1 MKHFD
6 DLAITSK
13 VLLVLLLMGLLAVG
27 LTMNAVT
34 SMGGLDTHYRGIVM
48 HEAEAVKWLSR
59 TNSSLNALG
68 RVTYRAITEN
78 DPAQIAKIAEAVVE
92 EERNYLDR
100 VGRTEAA
107 LPALAPELQRVRQTF
122 QAIREVL
129 PEIMQAAKAND
140 DARSTDLMRRRFE
153 PAYAD
158 VREQVRAL
166 IAKGDEAMRDAVNH
180 AADRYAS
187 AWWWS
192 VVAGGAGLLFCF
204 AIALF
209 LMRTGVSS
217 PMARLCDAMQRLAKD
232 DTGVE
237 IVGYGRRD
245 EIGRM
250 AQALQ
255 ILKDAAIAKR
265 GLEAEKLAEAEH
277 REGRRRLI
285 ERHVA
290 DFKRGVSDL
299 LADVG
304 RASTEFGRTAKG
316 MVALAEQTRGQAS
329 ASSSAAERTLGNVQ
343 SVAVATEQMVASIG
357 EISRQVASSN
367 RIASTAARQ
376 AEDTTVSVRSLAEAA
391 GRIGDVVRL
400 IQDIA
405 SQTNLLALN
414 ATIEAARAGEAGKGF
429 AVVAGEVKTLANQTA
444 KATEEIAGQIAGIQG
459 ATQGTVGAIDE
470 IGRTIG
476 SINEGAS
483 IIAAAI
489 EEQTATTGEISRN
502 AQQAVQGTEEVGDSV
517 AHVTRAASETG
528 AAATQVLGAS
538 EALSRQAQ
546 TLREE
551 IEGFIAKIQAA

>member
-6 DLAITSK
+6 NLAIASK
-13 VLLVLLLMGLLAVG
+13 VLLALLLLGLLAVG

-34 SMGGLDTHYRGIVM
+34 SMGGLDAHYRGVLA

-59 TNSSLNALG
+59 ANSSLNALG
-68 RVTYRAITEN
+68 RVTYRAIAES
-78 DPAQIAKIAEAVVE
+78 DPAQIAKITEAVAD

-100 VGRTEAA
+100 IGRTEAA
-107 LPALAPELQRVRQTF
+107 APSLASELRRVRQTF
-122 QAIREVL
+122 QSIRDVL
-129 PEIMQAAKAND
+129 PDILNAARNND
-140 DARSTDLMRRRFE
+140 DARSTALMRQRFE
-153 PAYAD
+153 PVYAD
-158 VREQVRAL
+158 VREQVRVL
-166 IAKGDEAMRDAVNH
+166 IAKGDEAMKDAVDQ
-180 AADRYAS
+180 AADRYES
-187 AWWWS
+187 AWLWS
-192 VVAGGAGLLFCF
+192 VAAGGAGLLFCF

-209 LMRTGVSS
+209 LMKRGVSS
-217 PMARLCDAMQRLAKD
+217 PMVRLCDAMQRLAKD
-232 DTGVE
+232 DTSIE
-237 IVGYGRRD
+237 IVGQDRQD
-245 EIGRM
+245 EVGRM
-250 AQALQ
+250 AAALQ
-255 ILKDAAIAKR
+255 VLKDAAIAKKR
-265 GLEAEKLAEAEH
+265 LEAEKLAEVE
-277 REGRRRLI
+277 RKEERRRLI

-290 DFKRGVSDL
+290 DFERGVSSL
-299 LADVG
+299 LAQVG
-304 RASTEFGRTAKG
+304 QASAEFGRTAKG

-329 ASSSAAERTLGNVQ
+329 SSSAAAERTLGHVQ

-367 RIASTAARQ
+367 RIASDAARQ
-376 AEDTTVSVRSLAEAA
+376 AEDTTLSVRGLAEAA

-444 KATEEIAGQIAGIQG
+444 RATEEIAAQIAGIQG
-459 ATQGTVGAIDE
+459 ATQGTVGAIGE
-470 IGRTIG
+470 IGRTID
-476 SINEGAS
+476 SINESAS

-517 AHVTRAASETG
+517 AHVSRAASETG

-538 EALSRQAQ
+538 EALTRQAQ
-546 TLREE
+546 ALRDE
-551 IEGFIAKIQAA
+551 IESFIAKIQAA